1 MSKFSLFFFLYS
13 AQTTHIYSYNSS
25 SVLSTQTQKSF
36 FFLLGIGYTISQL
49 RVNCTVLYFEPSRV
63 ARLLSLFAIAARTT
77 ESTLRRRTPRR
88 GRLPRH
94 SWKAAAAPTEGRRRR
109 PWLRSLLAQP
119 CLQASRTA
127 SPTAARFAG
136 GTWRTARR
144 CTMAVLGNFSSKM
157 YLRTNL
163 NF

>member
-63 ARLLSLFAIAARTT
+63 ARLLSLFAVAARTT

-119 CLQASRTA
+119 CLQAAVRRAAVGHRGTHGRP
-127 SPTAARFAG
+127 SPPLRRGYGLFWLNLACKPLYAAPR
-136 GTWRTARR
+136 
-144 CTMAVLGNFSSKM
+144 
-157 YLRTNL
+157 
-163 NF
+163 

>member
-88 GRLPRH
+88 GRPPRH
-94 SWKAAAAPTEGRRRR
+94 PRKAAAAGRGYGLF
-109 PWLRSLLAQP
+109 WLNLACKPVGPLALPQ
-119 CLQASRTA
+119 QGSQ
-127 SPTAARFAG
+127 AARG
-136 GTWRTARR
+136 ARR
-144 CTMAVLGNFSSKM
+144 GAALWPF
-157 YLRTNL
+157 
-163 NF
+163 

>member
-36 FFLLGIGYTISQL
+36 FLLLGIGYTISQL

-77 ESTLRRRTPRR
+77 ESTLRRLTPRR
-88 GRLPRH
+88 GRPPRH
-94 SWKAAAAPTEGRRRR
+94 PWKAAAAPAARRRR
-109 PWLRSLLAQP
+109 GYGLYWLNLACKLVGPLALPQQGS
-119 CLQASRTA
+119 QAA
-127 SPTAARFAG
+127 PG
-136 GTWRTARR
+136 ARR
-144 CTMAVLGNFSSKM
+144 GAALWSFYDIFLQNVFEDKSQ
-157 YLRTNL
+157 
-163 NF
+163 F